1 MEKFKEKKSVIICN
15 QIGAFTTLVFLLSVF
30 ISIFYPKAL
39 FGMFSLLVGL
49 PLAIYVKIV
58 SDKEKYTSTFID
70 YMELKINNAKTL
82 EEFKE
87 IYKEFDYLA
96 IEDDRYALS
105 FPNDLKSLQS
115 KIINSIKILEKLK

>member
-15 QIGAFTTLVFLLSVF
+15 QIGSFTTLVFLLSVF

-70 YMELKINNAKTL
+70 YMELKIDNAKTL

-87 IYKEFDYLA
+87 LNKEFDYLA
-96 IEDDRYALS
+96 IEDDRYVLS
-105 FPNDLKSLQS
+105 FPNDLKSIQS